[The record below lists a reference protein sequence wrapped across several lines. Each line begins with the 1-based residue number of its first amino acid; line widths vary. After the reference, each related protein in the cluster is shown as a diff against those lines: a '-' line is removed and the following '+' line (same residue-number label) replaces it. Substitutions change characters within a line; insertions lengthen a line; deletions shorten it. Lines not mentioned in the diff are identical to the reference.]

1 MTLRQKQP
9 IISMLHPPSSGYH
22 EPLLCKL
29 VNDQPSILWGS
40 TAYILSICLSTVCTA
55 LLIALVKMSHYL

>member
-1 MTLRQKQP
+1 
-9 IISMLHPPSSGYH
+9 MLHPPSSGYH

-40 TAYILSICLSTVCTA
+40 TAYILSIFLSTVCTA